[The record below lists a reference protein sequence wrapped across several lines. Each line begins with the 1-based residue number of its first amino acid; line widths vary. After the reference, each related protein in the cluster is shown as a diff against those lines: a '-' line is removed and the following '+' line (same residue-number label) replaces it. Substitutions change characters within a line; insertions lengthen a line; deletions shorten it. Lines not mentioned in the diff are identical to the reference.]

1 MKKSVPLKKE
11 LNFKSNL
18 AQIVSISLDKEF
30 DLEGSSVKGN
40 LLVSG
45 SYKMNDVSV
54 NTEPF
59 SYNIPV
65 NIELSDRYILDNL
78 SIDIDDFYYE
88 IIDNNV
94 LSLHF
99 EIGLSNL
106 EEIKEEEIINPIK
119 YEVDG
124 YTVLVG
130 RNNIENDWLT
140 LSFASK
146 KDFWFHVK
154 DVHGS
159 HVILRTDLS
168 DVADSTLVKCAQI
181 AAKHSKAS
189 LSSNVPVDYCLVQFV
204 KKPHGSKPGMVIFTN
219 NKTLNV
225 NP

>member
-11 LNFKSNL
+11 LSFKSNL

-30 DLEGSSVKGN
+30 NLEGSSVKGN

-106 EEIKEEEIINPIK
+106 EEIKEEEIMNPIK
-119 YEVDG
+119 YEEEVIEKVDNIFEEKEERMDIKEVKTLFDSLDETETFSTYKVCIVKESDTIEG
-124 YTVLVG
+124 II
-130 RNNIENDWLT
+130 NNYGITREILEQYND
-140 LSFASK
+140 
-146 KDFWFHVK
+146 
-154 DVHGS
+154 
-159 HVILRTDLS
+159 IS
-168 DVADSTLVKCAQI
+168 DVKIGDKLIIPS
-181 AAKHSKAS
+181 
-189 LSSNVPVDYCLVQFV
+189 
-204 KKPHGSKPGMVIFTN
+204 IFDETN
-219 NKTLNV
+219 
-225 NP
+225 

>member
-30 DLEGSSVKGN
+30 NLEGNSVKGN

-119 YEVDG
+119 YEEEVVEKVDNIILEDSKEDRTNIKEVKTLFDSLDETETFST
-124 YTVLVG
+124 YKVCIVKESDTIESII
-130 RNNIENDWLT
+130 NNYAITREILEQYND
-140 LSFASK
+140 
-146 KDFWFHVK
+146 
-154 DVHGS
+154 
-159 HVILRTDLS
+159 IS
-168 DVADSTLVKCAQI
+168 DVKIGDKLIIPS
-181 AAKHSKAS
+181 
-189 LSSNVPVDYCLVQFV
+189 
-204 KKPHGSKPGMVIFTN
+204 IFDETN
-219 NKTLNV
+219 
-225 NP
+225 